1 MCMYVHVRVGHT
13 HTKGV
18 CMYAR
23 AFVCMCARVCVHT
36 PTNTIQTNLHKRLEK
51 GVYVCAR
58 AFVCARVCAHAYK
71 HNTNLH
77 KHRV

>member
-18 CMYAR
+18 CMCAR

-36 PTNTIQTNLHKRLEK
+36 PTNTQQTYTSTVSERHQRTKDTLHSFT
-51 GVYVCAR
+51 GV
-58 AFVCARVCAHAYK
+58 FQGQFS
-71 HNTNLH
+71 LQQQ
-77 KHRV
+77 